1 LSGTAVWTEA
11 MGSNQNTKA
20 KRNKRGA
27 TGLKKVRHHKGNPP
41 NLIGNGLSKF
51 PAQRPQGAKQ
61 KKGQP

>member
-1 LSGTAVWTEA
+1 
-11 MGSNQNTKA
+11 MGSNQNVKA

-41 NLIGNGLSKF
+41 NLIGDGSTKF
-51 PAQRPQGAKQ
+51 PAPKSQGAKQ

>member
-1 LSGTAVWTEA
+1 